1 MKITELLKLLSAR
14 DGVDYYFRIFA
25 EGHGSIRHD
34 ENDSLTGWQ
43 DKESMNSK
51 LTSLWKEF
59 NKDNATWEI

>member
-14 DGVDYYFRIFA
+14 DGVDYYLRIFA
-25 EGHGSIRHD
+25 EGCGSIRYG
-34 ENDSLTGWQ
+34 ENERFIGWQ